1 MCSEADTYAS
11 WQFSGGTSGLLV
23 TATEIVL
30 EGVVIVVVTVV
41 VVEVVLGVR
50 DMEMVVVRV
59 KFVYDG
65 TVNTDDGV
73 CQGCS

>member
-1 MCSEADTYAS
+1 MCSEADSYAS

-23 TATEIVL
+23 TATELVR

-50 DMEMVVVRV
+50 DMEMVVRV